1 MNKPATFLSGLAAA
15 AAIGMALREIQKQ
28 KKAKPAAE
36 KQERKPGHFARLRAK
51 LKQAVGPPPE
61 E

>member
-28 KKAKPAAE
+28 KRAKPAAE
-36 KQERKPGHFARLRAK
+36 RQKRKPGRFARLIAQ
-51 LKQAVGPPPE
+51 LKQAVGEPPQE
-61 E
+61 